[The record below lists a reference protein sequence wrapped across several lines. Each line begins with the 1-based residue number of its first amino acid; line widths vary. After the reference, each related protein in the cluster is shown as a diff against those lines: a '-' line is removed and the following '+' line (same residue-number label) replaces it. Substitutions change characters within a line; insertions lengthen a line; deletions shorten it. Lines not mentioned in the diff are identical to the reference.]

1 MKPLI
6 FRTLYLHL
14 DDVLAMEI
22 CSGHLMV
29 LLKSPDKNGKSRYTR
44 MVGLTAIS
52 IWLRKSMR
60 GSSPMTYSFPVSSIS
75 VDCVQADAMAAYLY
89 R

>member
-44 MVGLTAIS
+44 MVGLTDIYMAQEINA
-52 IWLRKSMR
+52 WLKSHD
-60 GSSPMTYSFPVSSIS
+60 V
-75 VDCVQADAMAAYLY
+75 
-89 R
+89 